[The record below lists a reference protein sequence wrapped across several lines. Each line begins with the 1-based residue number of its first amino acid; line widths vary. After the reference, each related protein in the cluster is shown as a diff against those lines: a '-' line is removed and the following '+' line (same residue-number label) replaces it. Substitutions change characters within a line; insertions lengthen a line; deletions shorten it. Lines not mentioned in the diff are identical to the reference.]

1 MTSVVHLIPY
11 HGIGGVERAA
21 ASMIG
26 ITSESIDFKVATI
39 FPDSAAQN
47 RWVVWNPWYFLV
59 KTLELCYSPPEVLI
73 VSLWRAYAVGIL
85 VKLCRPKVR
94 LVAFLHLTK
103 HLHLPDRLLTRL
115 VTRKA
120 CRVWA
125 DSHETLA
132 RRVPGLAPGKGC
144 VISFLT
150 EHISPFPAVSSQAT
164 FIFWGRIHVQKR
176 LDRALRI
183 FSAIY
188 ARVPATEF
196 RIIGPDGGDLI
207 RLRSLVSELGIEDA
221 VHFLGPKEFVDIK
234 DLASSATFYLQTS
247 ELEGMAMS
255 VVEAM
260 QMGLVPVV
268 TPVGEIAN
276 YAEHKRN
283 AIIVSN
289 ETDVVS
295 DVLKLLENESEYL
308 AIRERA
314 IATWADKPLY
324 RDSVLVACR
333 DVLS

>member
-1 MTSVVHLIPY
+1 MPLILHLIPY

-26 ITSESIDFKVATI
+26 TSFDSFDFHVATV

-47 RWVVWNPWYFLV
+47 RWVVWNPWHFFIT
-59 KTLELCYSPPEVLI
+59 TLKLCRTPPEVLI

-85 VKLCRPKVR
+85 VKLCRPNVR
-94 LVAFLHLTK
+94 LVAFLHLPENA
-103 HLHLPDRLLTRL
+103 HSPDRFLTQL
-115 VTRKA
+115 VSYKA

-125 DSHETLA
+125 DSSETLV

-183 FSAIY
+183 FSAIH
-188 ARVPATEF
+188 ARFSATEF
-196 RIIGPDGGDLI
+196 CIIGPDGGDLVRI
-207 RLRSLVSELGIEDA
+207 RSLTSELGLNDV
-221 VHFLGPKEFVDIK
+221 VHFMGPKEFFEIK
-234 DLASSATFYLQTS
+234 NLASNATFYLQTS
-247 ELEGMAMS
+247 EMEGMAMS

-260 QMGLVPVV
+260 QMGLVPIV
-268 TPVGEIAN
+268 THVGEVAN

-283 AIIVSN
+283 AIVVSN

-295 DVLKLLENESEYL
+295 DVLKLLENESEFL

-324 RDSVLVACR
+324 RDSVLAACR